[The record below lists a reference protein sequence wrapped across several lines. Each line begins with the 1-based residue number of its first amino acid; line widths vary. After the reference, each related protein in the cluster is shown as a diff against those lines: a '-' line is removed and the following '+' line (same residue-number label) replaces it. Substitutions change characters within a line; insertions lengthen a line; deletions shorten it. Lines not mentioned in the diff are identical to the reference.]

1 MKLYLLKARK
11 YAGPVLAGVVVVCIL
26 ALMGAC
32 ADTQIREQTERSK
45 QNERSREQKADDRPN
60 FTSWQLDY
68 GLYAFTYEG
77 HLYFWEM
84 DGFLLHAE
92 SCPSRDHF
100 E

>member
-1 MKLYLLKARK
+1 MRHLFIAVLLLSLFGCTEEIKKEQSELGKQRDRARELK
-11 YAGPVLAGVVVVCIL
+11 V
-26 ALMGAC
+26 
-32 ADTQIREQTERSK
+32 
-45 QNERSREQKADDRPN
+45 DDREN

-92 SCPSRDHF
+92 SCKSRSHF